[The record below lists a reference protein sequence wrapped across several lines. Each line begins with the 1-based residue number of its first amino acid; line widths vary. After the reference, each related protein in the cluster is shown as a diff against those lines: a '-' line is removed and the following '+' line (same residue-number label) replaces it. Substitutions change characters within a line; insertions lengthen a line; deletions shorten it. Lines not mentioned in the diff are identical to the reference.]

1 MAVAAAV
8 TGSFS
13 LPGASLRFLY
23 VGAGG
28 IVVGLA
34 IGWLLGELRR
44 HIHDPEVENTI
55 SLLTGYAAYL
65 PAEHLGVSGILAVV
79 ATGLYLGRGGPR
91 IVAGGTR
98 VQNRGMWGVVVFALE
113 GVIFLITRPALRTH
127 FGRFT
132 GSLSCVVA

>member
-1 MAVAAAV
+1 MINDAAAIVAYRMAVAAAV

-13 LPGASLRFLY
+13 LPAASVRFLY

-79 ATGLYLGRGGPR
+79 ATGLFLGRVGPR
-91 IVAGGTR
+91 GVAGRTR
-98 VQNRGMWGVVVFALE
+98 GPKPRLGGGGV
-113 GVIFLITRPALRTH
+113 
-127 FGRFT
+127 
-132 GSLSCVVA
+132 